1 MEFNQ
6 AQQSELA
13 EVTLNVHEYTPE
25 VFGAMIKYL
34 YLGETQ
40 INSNDLVDLLNL
52 CQEYLLPGMKQA
64 IEHVFADQLTIELF
78 VDVYML
84 TKAFDLRYLQERIL
98 AFGVANRAELLK
110 RHLLEKLDK
119 DDILAINK
127 AARRS

>member
-1 MEFNQ
+1 
-6 AQQSELA
+6 
-13 EVTLNVHEYTPE
+13 
-25 VFGAMIKYL
+25 
-34 YLGETQ
+34 
-40 INSNDLVDLLNL
+40 
-52 CQEYLLPGMKQA
+52 MKQA